1 MVVSSR
7 PHPRPPPPPPKSPCL
22 PSSSLSCVLGF
33 AQHLQAMPWAEG
45 TGHLP
50 RGHPQHDVPAGNA
63 HPWAGFAGDPVLCRA
78 VPAPGLGA
86 SLPIAPHHRSPQ
98 PYGNISAVTSAALWG
113 QRKPVPGPA
122 LSPRTSLSALWSPA
136 TRERRAVYHKA

>member
-1 MVVSSR
+1 MVVCSR
-7 PHPRPPPPPPKSPCL
+7 PHPRPPPNPLACPPP
-22 PSSSLSCVLGF
+22 
-33 AQHLQAMPWAEG
+33 A
-45 TGHLP
+45 
-50 RGHPQHDVPAGNA
+50 
-63 HPWAGFAGDPVLCRA
+63 RA
-78 VPAPGLGA
+78 VCWGLPNTSRQCHGQRGQA
-86 SLPIAPHHRSPQ
+86 TCHGDTPSTTCQREMPIHGQVLWGTLCSAGLCLLQPLDHRSPSLLIIAPHRSPQ